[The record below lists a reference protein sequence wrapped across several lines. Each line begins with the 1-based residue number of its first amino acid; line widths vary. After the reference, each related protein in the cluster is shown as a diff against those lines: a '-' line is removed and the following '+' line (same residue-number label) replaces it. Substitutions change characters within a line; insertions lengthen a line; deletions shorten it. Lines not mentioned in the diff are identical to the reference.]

1 MREEFWEM
9 SLPMSEVK
17 EMDLEQR
24 DALMADLQK
33 LDDAFDRVLL
43 KYDLEF
49 QVKCLTPDVSLS
61 YNRKDTKWQNT
72 MQQFN

>member
-17 EMDLEQR
+17 EMDREQR

-33 LDDAFDRVLL
+33 LDDAFDRVAMSMTL
-43 KYDLEF
+43 
-49 QVKCLTPDVSLS
+49 P
-61 YNRKDTKWQNT
+61 
-72 MQQFN
+72 

>member
-1 MREEFWEM
+1 MRKEFWEM

-17 EMDLEQR
+17 EMDREQR
-24 DALMADLQK
+24 AALMADLQK

-49 QVKCLTPDVSLS
+49 
-61 YNRKDTKWQNT
+61 
-72 MQQFN
+72 

>member
-49 QVKCLTPDVSLS
+49 
-61 YNRKDTKWQNT
+61 
-72 MQQFN
+72 